1 MPVRITGWRGLSSV
15 PSLGHT
21 GRVDKTI
28 ESVVRADTERV
39 QRVLC
44 DLTTYEHWLDLV
56 DRVETTDPADGDAG
70 PAYAVTLIAKIGP
83 FARRKRLRMVRTDSG
98 DDGATFE
105 RREIDGRHHSSW
117 ILGAHASE
125 GDPTSVTMRLA
136 YGGGLWSEALEGVLE
151 NQIVGAVDALAVHA
165 ERIPAN

>member
-1 MPVRITGWRGLSSV
+1 
-15 PSLGHT
+15 
-21 GRVDKTI
+21 VDKTI
-28 ESVVRADTERV
+28 ESTVRADTASV
-39 QRVLC
+39 QKVLC

-56 DRVETTDPADGDAG
+56 DRVEIAAPAEGDSG
-70 PAYAVTLIAKIGP
+70 PAFEVTLIAKIGP

-105 RREIDGRHHSSW
+105 RREIDGRDHSSW

-125 GDPTSVTMRLA
+125 GDPTTVRMRLG

-151 NQIVGAVDALAVHA
+151 NQVAGAVDALAVYA
-165 ERIPAN
+165 ERTPTN